1 MPSVLIDTNLLL
13 YTYDYQD
20 NSRRQQAIRVLEA
33 LQVSGSGRLSV
44 ECLAEFAS
52 VATRRI
58 APKLTRAE
66 TVVQVEK
73 WAQAFPVLAL
83 TAPIVLTATRGV
95 RDHVLSY
102 YDAQIWAT
110 ALLNQVPVIFSEDF
124 NSGATLEGVRLVNP
138 FAAQFK
144 LADWQ

>member
-1 MPSVLIDTNLLL
+1 
-13 YTYDYQD
+13 
-20 NSRRQQAIRVLEA
+20 
-33 LQVSGSGRLSV
+33 
-44 ECLAEFAS
+44 
-52 VATRRI
+52 
-58 APKLTRAE
+58 
-66 TVVQVEK
+66 
-73 WAQAFPVLAL
+73 
-83 TAPIVLTATRGV
+83 VLTATRGV

-124 NSGATLEGVRLVNP
+124 NSGATLEGVRLINP